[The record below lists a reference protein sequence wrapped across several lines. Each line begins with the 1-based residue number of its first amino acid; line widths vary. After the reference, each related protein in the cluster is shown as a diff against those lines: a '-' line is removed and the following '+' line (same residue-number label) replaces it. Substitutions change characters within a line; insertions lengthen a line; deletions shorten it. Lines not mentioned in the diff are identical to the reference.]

1 MITMNYA
8 LIDAKGIVEN
18 VITLD
23 DPADYTPPDG
33 CSLVGIDDGV
43 TAGIGY
49 TYCDGVFTAPPLPVP
64 TIDEQRA
71 ARIAAYTRE
80 ADPIYFKSQRG
91 EATIEE
97 WEAKI
102 EEIKT
107 RFPYPGDNAS

>member
-1 MITMNYA
+1 MNYA
-8 LIDAKGIVEN
+8 LIDTKGIVEN

-33 CSLVGIDDGV
+33 YSLVGIDDGV
-43 TAGIGY
+43 AAGIGY
-49 TYCDGVFTAPPLPVP
+49 TYCDGVFTALPLPVP

-71 ARIAAYTRE
+71 ARIAAYKAE
-80 ADPIYFKSQRG
+80 ADPLFFKSQRG

-97 WEAKI
+97 WQAKV

-107 RFPYPGDNAS
+107 RFPYPADGES